1 MYKVSKGMSL
11 PQITQLFSLRNE
23 QCYNLRHNAE
33 VLQPFVNYVHCG
45 TRSISYWDP
54 KIWVMVSDTYKNVDS
69 LYNFKKV
76 IKKWKSEN
84 CPCRIYCQILMFLS
98 KIKGFVKLLELL
110 CFLGQY
116 LFFVLY
122 FEIQVSKTFIK

>member
-1 MYKVSKGMSL
+1 MYKVNKGVL
-11 PQITQLFSLRNE
+11 PPQITKLFPRRNK
-23 QCYNLRHNAE
+23 QPYNLRHNSE
-33 VLQPFVNYVHCG
+33 FLQPLVNSVCCG
-45 TRSISYWDP
+45 TESISHLGL
-54 KIWVMVSDTYKNVDS
+54 KIWGMVPDSYKNVDS

-84 CPCRIYCQILMFLS
+84 CPCRIYCQNLMFLS